1 MGSGVAAEQDGTP
14 AARLGVFGRWTE
26 GVSSNVVT
34 SLAGWI
40 LATRIGGILGGIL
53 RMLYSQLEVL
63 QGRLDALDRGLDES
77 LGKLA
82 TQDAGRRC

>member
-26 GVSSNVVT
+26 GASPNVVI
-34 SLAGWI
+34 SLAGSI
-40 LATRIGGILGGIL
+40 LATRIGGILGRIF
-53 RMLYSQLEVL
+53 RMLDFQFEIP
-63 QGRLDALDRGLDES
+63 QGWLDVLDRELDES

-82 TQDAGRRC
+82 TQDAVRRC